1 MIRLAARKGRL
12 RRRRQVTASGIDW
25 DAATREATDLLCRYI
40 TVNTANPPGNELLG
54 ARFLA
59 QVLRENGIDSET
71 HPVDAQRANMSAR
84 LPGDGS
90 KRPLV
95 LLNHI
100 DVVPAEREFWQ
111 EDPFAGA
118 VKDGVIWGRG
128 ALDMKS
134 MTVMELMTLL
144 LLRRQGLPLKRDIL
158 FLACADEEQGGV
170 AGIDWLDAHHP
181 ELFDAEYV
189 INEGGYGT
197 TEMFGVRRPV
207 FSCSVGEKGPLWLRL
222 VAHGMPGHGSV
233 PHPDNCLERLV
244 RALYKVQT
252 WRRPITL
259 LPEVA
264 TMLKRLKSAGIFSE
278 EVSEHGLTGVAESN
292 PLLRAFLT
300 DTVSTTMCNAGV
312 KSNVI
317 PAVAEATLDCRLLPG
332 HDPAAFIEQ
341 VKQVIDDPRVEVQQ
355 VMESHTP
362 ISPVGT
368 ELFDVIDAVSR
379 ETAPDA
385 IVIPSI
391 ATGFTD
397 SRVFRRRGVTAYGFV
412 PCLLEPAEVATV
424 HGNDERIPV
433 EKLGLGLRMLYE
445 VVRRMCVE

>member
-1 MIRLAARKGRL
+1 MPSIPRFVWGATVA
-12 RRRRQVTASGIDW
+12 TAEIDW
-25 DAATREATDLLCRYI
+25 DEATSEATDLLCRYI

-71 HPVDAQRANMSAR
+71 YPVDAERANMSAR

-100 DVVPAEREFWQ
+100 DVVPAERQFWR
-111 EDPFAGA
+111 EDPFAGL

-144 LLRRQGLPLKRDIL
+144 LLRRHGLPLKRDVV

-170 AGIDWLDAHHP
+170 AGIDWMDARHP

-197 TEMFGVRRPV
+197 TEMFGVQRPV

-222 VAHGMPGHGSV
+222 VARGTPGHGSV
-233 PHPDNCLERLV
+233 PHADNCLERLV

-264 TMLKRLKSAGIFSE
+264 TMLERLRSAGIFDQ
-278 EVSEHGLTGVAESN
+278 EVSEQGLTGPAESN
-292 PLLRAFLT
+292 PLLRALLT
-300 DTVSTTMCNAGV
+300 DTISTTMCNSGV

-341 VKQVIDDPRVEVQQ
+341 VRQVIDDPRVEVEQ

-362 ISPVGT
+362 ISPVDT
-368 ELFDVIDAVSR
+368 DLFDVIDAVSR
-379 ETAPDA
+379 EAVPGA

-412 PCLLEPAEVATV
+412 PCLLDPAEIATV

>member
-1 MIRLAARKGRL
+1 M
-12 RRRRQVTASGIDW
+12 TADEIDW
-25 DAATREATDLLCRYI
+25 NEATREATDLLRRYI
-40 TVNTANPPGNELLG
+40 AVDTSNPPGNELAG
-54 ARFLA
+54 VGFLS

-71 HPVDAQRANMSAR
+71 YAVDSQRANMSAR
-84 LPGDGS
+84 LAGDGG

-111 EDPFAGA
+111 EDPFAGV

-144 LLRRQGLPLKRDIL
+144 LLRRRGLPLRRDL
-158 FLACADEEQGGV
+158 AFLACADEEQGGV
-170 AGIDWLDAHHP
+170 AGIDWLDANHP

-189 INEGGYGT
+189 INEGGYGS

-207 FSCSVGEKGPLWLRL
+207 FTCSVGEKGPLWLRL
-222 VAHGMPGHGSV
+222 VAHGTPGHGSV
-233 PHPDNCLERLV
+233 PHGDNCLERLI
-244 RALYKVQT
+244 RALGKVQA
-252 WRRPITL
+252 WQRPITL
-259 LPEVA
+259 LPEVT
-264 TMLKRLKSAGIFSE
+264 TMLNRLKSAGIFGE
-278 EVSEHGLTGVAESN
+278 EVSEKGLAGVSEGN
-292 PLLRAFLT
+292 PLLRALLT
-300 DTVSTTMCNAGV
+300 DTVTATMCRAGV

-332 HDPAAFIEQ
+332 RDPEEFIRQLKE
-341 VKQVIDDPRVEVQQ
+341 VIDDARVEVEQ

-362 ISPVGT
+362 ISPVDT
-368 ELFDVIDAVSR
+368 ELFDVIDAVTR
-379 ETAPDA
+379 EAVPEA
-385 IVIPSI
+385 IVVPSI

-397 SRVFRRRGVTAYGFV
+397 SRVFRRRGVTAYGFA

-424 HGNDERIPV
+424 HGNDERITI
-433 EKLGLGLRMLYE
+433 ENLRLGLRMLYE
-445 VVRRMCVE
+445 IVRRMCT